1 MKVADGLLNSKKAK
15 PATPP
20 PSPEGFT
27 WPDQREADEEVA
39 EKIAASLQELLPK
52 KGWKHTDLA
61 RELWGTMGPHG
72 APRNVAPARRYVL
85 AELPIPNE
93 QTAGYIAQLLDV
105 PMARLLKPVGKFD
118 PDTDMIR
125 DRSPNGVNLW
135 KSGKKGKKGK
145 KKAKAKAAKT
155 MRNRDREKQR
165 LYNAAYRKRQ
175 KLKGAEPQ
183 KRKYTRRTVELN
195 GSDEGPGWILADGV
209 EPPTYTITSVED
221 HEGHVKLE
229 LSGVMPHKR
238 AMAILHM
245 LQFGKPPE

>member
-1 MKVADGLLNSKKAK
+1 MKVADGLLNAKRPK

-20 PSPEGFT
+20 PSPEGFK
-27 WPDQREADEEVA
+27 WPDQREADDEVA

-125 DRSPNGVNLW
+125 DRSPNGTN
-135 KSGKKGKKGK
+135 KAKAKGKKTK
-145 KKAKAKAAKT
+145 KKAKAGKT
-155 MRNRDREKQR
+155 ASGRDREKQR
-165 LYNAAYRKRQ
+165 EYNEKYRRKQKR
-175 KLKGAEPQ
+175 LKAQGDAP
-183 KRKYTRRTVELN
+183 KRKYTRRTVEMN
-195 GSDEGPGWILADGV
+195 GSEEGPGWVLAEGV

-221 HEGHVKLE
+221 HAGHVKLE
-229 LSGVMPHKR
+229 MAGVMPHKR

-245 LQFGKPPE
+245 LQHGKPPE